1 MSEKHSGPKS
11 LGYER
16 KKPEKIPVLY
26 RDDFLL
32 VAEKPAGLPVHATL
46 DPNRRNF
53 ADELQAQEKLPYLR
67 LVNRLDLDTSGLV
80 LFCIDAERNKEADHI
95 LSESEK
101 RYLCIVKG
109 LPAKDSFREECFL
122 KEGKG
127 KVSAVRS
134 GGKKAITE
142 FEVLSR
148 NQNGNISLLSAK
160 LITGRR
166 HQIRF
171 QIAFAGFPIL
181 GDHTYDPSGDEFKN
195 KVPSPHRCLLHSY
208 LLKFLPPNAERPLQI
223 LSPLP
228 EDFRIYLP
236 FFPGISFPF

>member
-1 MSEKHSGPKS
+1 MNAKHSGPKS
-11 LGYER
+11 PGGEGKR
-16 KKPEKIPVLY
+16 TEKIPVLY

-80 LFCIDAERNKEADHI
+80 LFCTDADRNKEADSI

-109 LPAKDSFREECFL
+109 LPANDSFREECFL

-127 KVSAVRS
+127 RVSAVRS

-148 NQNGNISLLSAK
+148 NRNANISLLSAK

-171 QIAFAGFPIL
+171 QIASAGFPIL
-181 GDHTYDPSGDEFKN
+181 GDRTYDPSGDVFKN
-195 KVPSPHRCLLHSY
+195 KIPSPRRCLLHSY
-208 LLKFLPPNAERPLQI
+208 LLKFLPPGKE
-223 LSPLP
+223 SPLRIQSPIP